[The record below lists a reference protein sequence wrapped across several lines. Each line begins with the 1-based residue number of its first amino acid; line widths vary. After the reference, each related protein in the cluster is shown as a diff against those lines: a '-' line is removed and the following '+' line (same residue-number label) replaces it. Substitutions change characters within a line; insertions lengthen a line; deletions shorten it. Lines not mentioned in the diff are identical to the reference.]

1 MFCQKC
7 GKELNDSAKFCTN
20 CGAKVGNSFDIGDK
34 IKNINLPKNLPNA
47 NITEASEKIKS
58 LDKGTIIKIAF
69 GAFSILMVIINL
81 LLNKAKVISYD
92 IFISE
97 GSYSV
102 YGALKK
108 LKDYS
113 ETTSILTIGQTIIVV
128 AVLLTLASMAF
139 CIIKTVLKK
148 KGSLGNWIPLII
160 TIFLND
166 VVHIAITRFMYN
178 ETQDTIASGAFSLTS
193 SASGY
198 IVFSIIT
205 IIVLILNILLY
216 TSLPNKIL
224 STNANQN

>member
-7 GKELNDSAKFCTN
+7 GKEINDNAKFCTN

-34 IKNINLPKNLPNA
+34 IKNINLSNA
-47 NITEASEKIKS
+47 NITNATEKIKS
-58 LDKGTIIKIAF
+58 LDKGKIIKIAL
-69 GAFSILMVIINL
+69 GAVSFLTVFINL

-108 LKDYS
+108 LKEYS
-113 ETTSILTIGQTIIVV
+113 ETTTILTIGQAIIVI

-148 KGSLGNWIPLII
+148 KGSLGNWIPLTI

-166 VVHIAITRFMYN
+166 AVHIAIARFMYN
-178 ETQDTIASGAFSLTS
+178 ETQDTIAGEAFSLTS

-205 IIVLILNILLY
+205 IIILIFNILLY
-216 TSLPNKIL
+216 TSMPNKIL
-224 STNANQN
+224 SKNANQN